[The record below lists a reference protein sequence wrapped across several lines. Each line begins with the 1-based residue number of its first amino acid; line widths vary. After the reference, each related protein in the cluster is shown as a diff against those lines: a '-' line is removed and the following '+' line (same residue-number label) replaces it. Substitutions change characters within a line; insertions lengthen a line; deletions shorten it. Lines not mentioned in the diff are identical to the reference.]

1 MANVLLVDDEQ
12 NILLTYRTILE
23 RGGHRVSTASTA
35 EDALRTFE
43 SDGADVIVTD
53 MNMPGISGIE
63 LVKQIRH
70 RSPGTEIIV
79 MTGAGSERTGIL
91 AMQAGAYDYL
101 RKADIQPDELVLLV
115 EKAAEKSSLQNA
127 IDLRTR
133 IAGLREGFENIIG
146 EDPQLLDV
154 LKVVKKVAPTDS
166 TILIYGESGTGKELI
181 AEALHL
187 NSGRKSKPFVPINC
201 GALPKDLQE
210 SELFGYV
217 KGAFTGAQTNKKG
230 LFEEAN
236 GGTIFLD
243 ELGEMELPLQVKLL
257 RFLQDHKIYRI
268 GDSKP
273 LLVDV
278 RVVCATNKDLKKLIA
293 EKKFREDLYYRV
305 NVISLNLPPL
315 RERKSDIPVLAQYF
329 IDKYCER
336 FVRPE
341 SKLSPEAIQ
350 ELSSYDWPGNIREL
364 QNVLERSVILSD
376 GPIIGSEHFPKDL
389 TEPHVNVSDILDENP
404 TLDELERRYILETLK
419 ASRGNKVVTCE
430 RLGISTTTLWRKL
443 KQYGVAQESD
453 LAPEEMIA

>member
-35 EDALRTFE
+35 EDALRAFE
-43 SDGADVIVTD
+43 SGGADVIVTD
-53 MNMPGISGIE
+53 MNMPGMSGID
-63 LVKQIRH
+63 LVKLIRQ
-70 RSPGTEIIV
+70 RSPDTEIIV
-79 MTGAGSERTGIL
+79 MTGAGSERTGIQ

-101 RKADIQPDELVLLV
+101 QKSDIHPDELVLLV
-115 EKAAEKSSLQNA
+115 EKAAEKSSLLSA
-127 IDLRTR
+127 IALRTR

-146 EDPQLLDV
+146 EDPPLLEI

-166 TILIYGESGTGKELI
+166 TVLIYGESGTGKELI

-187 NSGRKSKPFVPINC
+187 NSSRKSKTFVPINC

-243 ELGEMELPLQVKLL
+243 ELGEMDLPLQVKLL

-273 LLVDV
+273 LTVDV
-278 RVVCATNKDLKKLIA
+278 RVICATNKDLKKLIG

-305 NVISLNLPPL
+305 NVISLILPPL
-315 RERKSDIPVLAQYF
+315 RERKGDIPVLAEYF
-329 IDKYCER
+329 VERYCER
-336 FVRPE
+336 FARPE
-341 SKLSPEAIQ
+341 SHLSPEALD
-350 ELSSYDWPGNIREL
+350 ELTGYDWPGNIREL
-364 QNVLERSVILSD
+364 QNVLERSVILAD
-376 GPIIGSEHFPKDL
+376 GPVIGTEHFPKDL
-389 TEPHVNVSDILDENP
+389 TEPHVNVSAIIEDQP
-404 TLDELERRYILETLK
+404 TLDELEKRYILETLK
-419 ASRGNKVVTCE
+419 TSRGNKVLTCE

-443 KQYGVAQESD
+443 KQYGVAQETD
-453 LAPEEMIA
+453 LIPEDITA

>member
-1 MANVLLVDDEQ
+1 MASVLLVDDEQ
-12 NILLTYRTILE
+12 NILLTYRTVLE
-23 RGGHRVSTASTA
+23 RGGHRVATASTA
-35 EDALRTFE
+35 EDALRLFE
-43 SDGADVIVTD
+43 TEGADVIVTD

-63 LVKQIRH
+63 LVKQIRQ
-70 RSPGTEIIV
+70 RSPGTEVIV
-79 MTGAGSERTGIL
+79 MTGAGSERTGIQ
-91 AMQAGAYDYL
+91 AMQSGAYDYL
-101 RKADIQPDELVLLV
+101 RKSDIVPEELVLLV
-115 EKAAEKSSLQNA
+115 EKAAEKSSLQTA
-127 IDLRTR
+127 IALRTR

-146 EDPQLLDV
+146 EDPALLDV

-166 TILIYGESGTGKELI
+166 TCLINGESGTGKELI

-187 NSGRKSKPFVPINC
+187 NSDRKNKPFVPINC

-273 LLVDV
+273 IAVDV
-278 RVVCATNKDLKKLIA
+278 RVICATNKDLKRLIE

-305 NVISLNLPPL
+305 NVISLKLPPL
-315 RERKSDIPVLAQYF
+315 RERKSDIATLAQYF

-336 FVRPE
+336 FARPQAR
-341 SKLSPEAIQ
+341 LTPEAVE
-350 ELSSYDWPGNIREL
+350 ELEAYDWPGNIREL
-364 QNVLERSVILSD
+364 QNVIERSVILAES
-376 GPIIGSEHFPKDL
+376 PEIGSEHFPKDL
-389 TEPHVNVSDILDENP
+389 VESRVSVGSILEDNP
-404 TLDELERRYILETLK
+404 TLDELERRYILETL
-419 ASRGNKVVTCE
+419 RVTGNNKVLTCE

-443 KQYGVAQESD
+443 KEYGVTEKSMA
-453 LAPEEMIA
+453 EEELTA

>member
-1 MANVLLVDDEQ
+1 MAAVLLVDDEQ
-12 NILLTYRTILE
+12 NILLTYRTVLE
-23 RGGHRVSTASTA
+23 RGGHRVATASTA
-35 EDALRTFE
+35 EDALRLFDTE
-43 SDGADVIVTD
+43 GADVIVTD

-63 LVKQIRH
+63 LVKQVRQ
-70 RSPGTEIIV
+70 RSPGTEVIV
-79 MTGAGSERTGIL
+79 MTGAGSERTGIQ

-101 RKADIQPDELVLLV
+101 RKSDIVPEELVLLV
-115 EKAAEKSSLQNA
+115 EKAAEKSSLQTA
-127 IDLRTR
+127 IALRTR

-146 EDPQLLDV
+146 EDPTLLEV
-154 LKVVKKVAPTDS
+154 LKIVKKVAPTDS
-166 TILIYGESGTGKELI
+166 TVLINGESGTGKELI

-187 NSGRKSKPFVPINC
+187 NSDRKSKPFVPINC

-273 LLVDV
+273 IVADV
-278 RVVCATNKDLKKLIA
+278 RVICATNKDLKRLIE

-305 NVISLNLPPL
+305 NVIRLELPPL
-315 RERKSDIPVLAQYF
+315 RDRKIDIPTLAQYF
-329 IDKYCER
+329 VDKYCER
-336 FVRPE
+336 FARGN
-341 SKLSPEAIQ
+341 SRLTPEAVA
-350 ELSSYDWPGNIREL
+350 ELQSYDWPGNIREL
-364 QNVLERSVILSD
+364 QNVIERSVILAE
-376 GPIIGSEHFPKDL
+376 GPEIGSEHFPKDL
-389 TEPHVNVSDILDENP
+389 IEPRVSVSSILEDNP
-404 TLDELERRYILETLK
+404 TLDELEKRYILETL
-419 ASRGNKVVTCE
+419 RVTGNNKVLTCE

-443 KQYGVAQESD
+443 KEYGVTEKSMA
-453 LAPEEMIA
+453 EEEVTA

>member
-1 MANVLLVDDEQ
+1 MVNVLLVDDEQ
-12 NILLTYRTILE
+12 NILLTYKTILE

-35 EDALRTFE
+35 EDALKAFE
-43 SDGADVIVTD
+43 TGGADVIVTD
-53 MNMPGISGIE
+53 VNMPGISGID
-63 LVKQIRH
+63 LVKLIRQ

-79 MTGAGSERTGIL
+79 MTGAGSERTGIQ

-101 RKADIQPDELVLLV
+101 RKSDIQPEELVLLV
-115 EKAAEKSSLQNA
+115 EKAAEKSSLQTA
-127 IDLRTR
+127 IALRTR

-146 EDPQLLDV
+146 EDAQLFEV

-166 TILIYGESGTGKELI
+166 TVLVYGESGTGKELI

-187 NSGRKSKPFVPINC
+187 NSARKSKPFVPINC

-257 RFLQDHKIYRI
+257 RFLQDHKIFRI

-273 LLVDV
+273 LTVDV
-278 RVVCATNKDLKKLIA
+278 RVICATNKDLKKLIA

-305 NVISLNLPPL
+305 NVISLTLPPL
-315 RERKSDIPVLAQYF
+315 RERKGDIPVLAEFFVQR
-329 IDKYCER
+329 YCER

-341 SKLSPEAIQ
+341 SHLSEEALK
-350 ELSSYDWPGNIREL
+350 ELTAYDWPGNIREL

-376 GPIIGSEHFPKDL
+376 GPVIGSEHFPKDL
-389 TEPHVNVSDILDENP
+389 TEPHVSVSAIFDDQP

-419 ASRGNKVVTCE
+419 ACHGNKVLTCE

-443 KQYGVAQESD
+443 KQYGVDQEAD
-453 LAPEEMIA
+453 VAPEEVAA

>member
-1 MANVLLVDDEQ
+1 MASVLLVDDEQ
-12 NILLTYRTILE
+12 NILLTYRTVLE

-43 SDGADVIVTD
+43 TEGADVIVTD

-63 LVKQIRH
+63 LVKQIRQ
-70 RSPGTEIIV
+70 RSPGTEVIV
-79 MTGAGSERTGIL
+79 MTGAGSERTGIQ

-101 RKADIQPDELVLLV
+101 RKSDIVPEELVLLV
-115 EKAAEKSSLQNA
+115 EKAAEKSSLQTA
-127 IDLRTR
+127 IALRTR

-146 EDPQLLDV
+146 EDQTLLDV

-166 TILIYGESGTGKELI
+166 TVLINGESGTGKELI

-187 NSGRKSKPFVPINC
+187 NSERKSKPFVPINC

-273 LLVDV
+273 ILVDV
-278 RVVCATNKDLKKLIA
+278 RVICATNKDLKRLIE

-305 NVISLNLPPL
+305 NVISLKLPPL
-315 RERKSDIPVLAQYF
+315 RERKSDIPTLAQYF
-329 IDKYCER
+329 VDKYCEKFAR
-336 FVRPE
+336 GECR
-341 SKLSPEAIQ
+341 LTAEASA
-350 ELSSYDWPGNIREL
+350 ELQAYNWPGNIREL
-364 QNVLERSVILSD
+364 QNVIERSVILAE
-376 GPIIGSEHFPKDL
+376 GNEIGSEHFPKDL
-389 TEPHVNVSDILDENP
+389 IEPRVSVSSILEDNP
-404 TLDELERRYILETLK
+404 TLDELEKRYILETI
-419 ASRGNKVVTCE
+419 RVTGNNKVLTCE

-443 KQYGVAQESD
+443 KEYGVTEKSMAEEE
-453 LAPEEMIA
+453 LAA

>member
-12 NILLTYRTILE
+12 NVLLSYRTILE

-35 EDALRTFE
+35 EEALKEFE
-43 SDGADVIVTD
+43 AEGADVIVTD
-53 MNMPGISGIE
+53 MNMPGLSGID
-63 LVKQIRH
+63 LVKQIRQ

-79 MTGAGSERTGIL
+79 MTGAGSERTGIQ

-101 RKADIQPDELVLLV
+101 RKADIVPDELVLLV
-115 EKAAEKSSLQNA
+115 EKAAEKSSLQTA
-127 IDLRTR
+127 IALRTR

-146 EDPQLLDV
+146 DHPQLLEV
-154 LKVVKKVAPTDS
+154 LGIVKKVAPTDS
-166 TILIYGESGTGKELI
+166 TVLIMGESGTGKELI

-187 NSGRKSKPFVPINC
+187 NSARHNKPFVPINC

-273 LLVDV
+273 IMVDV
-278 RVVCATNKDLKKLIA
+278 RVICATNKDLKKLIS
-293 EKKFREDLYYRV
+293 EKRFREDLYYRV

-315 RERKSDIPVLAQYF
+315 RERKSDIPMLSQYF
-329 IDKYCER
+329 VEKFCEKFGR
-336 FVRPE
+336 G
-341 SKLSPEAIQ
+341 SCQLSQEALD
-350 ELSSYDWPGNIREL
+350 EMMAYDWPGNIREL
-364 QNVLERSVILSD
+364 QNVLERSVILAE
-376 GPIIGSEHFPKDL
+376 GPVIGSEHFPKDL
-389 TEPHVNVSDILDENP
+389 TEPQISVSDILRDQP
-404 TLDELERRYILETLK
+404 TLDELEKRYILETLH
-419 ASRGNKVVTCE
+419 SMHGNKVLTCE

-443 KQYGVAQESD
+443 KEYGVAQE
-453 LAPEEMIA
+453 AGVKEEVAA

>member
-1 MANVLLVDDEQ
+1 MASVLLVDDEQ
-12 NILLTYRTILE
+12 NILLTYRTVLE

-35 EDALRTFE
+35 EDAIRIFE
-43 SDGADVIVTD
+43 SEGADVIVTD
-53 MNMPGISGIE
+53 MNMPGMSGIE
-63 LVKQIRH
+63 LVKLLRR

-79 MTGAGSERTGIL
+79 MTGAGSERTGIQ

-101 RKADIQPDELVLLV
+101 RKSDIQPDELILLV
-115 EKAAEKSSLQNA
+115 EKAAEKSSLQTA

-146 EDPQLLDV
+146 ENPQLLDV

-166 TILIYGESGTGKELI
+166 TVLINGESGTGKELV
-181 AEALHL
+181 AEALHS
-187 NSGRKSKPFVPINC
+187 NSGRKMKPFVPINC

-257 RFLQDHKIYRI
+257 RFLQDHKIFRI
-268 GDSKP
+268 GDAKP
-273 LLVDV
+273 ITVDV
-278 RVVCATNKDLKKLIA
+278 RVICATNKDLKALIS

-305 NVISLNLPPL
+305 NVISLMLPPL
-315 RERKSDIPVLAQYF
+315 RDRKDDIPVLAQF
-329 IDKYCER
+329 FVEKYCER
-336 FVRPE
+336 FARPACQ
-341 SKLSPEAIQ
+341 LSQTAIT
-350 ELSSYDWPGNIREL
+350 ELTAYNWPGNIREL
-364 QNVLERSVILSD
+364 QNVIERSVILAESTE
-376 GPIIGSEHFPKDL
+376 IGTEHFPKDL
-389 TEPHVNVSDILDENP
+389 MEPHISIGAILEDNP
-404 TLDELERRYILETLK
+404 TLDELERRYIIETLR
-419 ASRGNKVVTCE
+419 AAQGNKVLTCE

-443 KQYGVAQESD
+443 KEYGVSD
-453 LAPEEMIA
+453 KAITEEEIVA

>member
-1 MANVLLVDDEQ
+1 MASVLLVDDEQ
-12 NILLTYRTILE
+12 NILLTYRTVLE
-23 RGGHRVSTASTA
+23 RGGHRVATASTA
-35 EDALRTFE
+35 EDALRLFDTE
-43 SDGADVIVTD
+43 GADVIVTD

-63 LVKQIRH
+63 LVKQVRQ
-70 RSPGTEIIV
+70 RSPGTEVIV
-79 MTGAGSERTGIL
+79 MTGAGSERTGIQ

-101 RKADIQPDELVLLV
+101 RKSDIVPEELVLLV
-115 EKAAEKSSLQNA
+115 EKAAEKSSLQTA
-127 IDLRTR
+127 IALRTR

-146 EDPQLLDV
+146 EDPTLLEV
-154 LKVVKKVAPTDS
+154 LKIVKKVAPTDS
-166 TILIYGESGTGKELI
+166 TVLINGESGTGKELI

-187 NSGRKSKPFVPINC
+187 NSDRKSKPFVPINC

-273 LLVDV
+273 IVADV
-278 RVVCATNKDLKKLIA
+278 RVICATNKDLKRLIE

-305 NVISLNLPPL
+305 NVIRLELPPL
-315 RERKSDIPVLAQYF
+315 RDRKIDIPTLAQYF
-329 IDKYCER
+329 VDKYCER
-336 FVRPE
+336 FARGN
-341 SKLSPEAIQ
+341 SRLTPEAVA
-350 ELSSYDWPGNIREL
+350 ELQSYDWPGNIREL
-364 QNVLERSVILSD
+364 QNVIERSVILAE
-376 GPIIGSEHFPKDL
+376 GPEIGSEHFPKDL
-389 TEPHVNVSDILDENP
+389 IEPRVSVSSILEDNP
-404 TLDELERRYILETLK
+404 TLDELEKRYILETL
-419 ASRGNKVVTCE
+419 RVTGNNKVLTCE

-443 KQYGVAQESD
+443 KEYGVTEKSMA
-453 LAPEEMIA
+453 EEEVTA

>member
-35 EDALRTFE
+35 EDALRAFE
-43 SDGADVIVTD
+43 SGGADVIVTD
-53 MNMPGISGIE
+53 MNMPGMSGID
-63 LVKQIRH
+63 LVKLIRQ
-70 RSPGTEIIV
+70 RSPDTEIIV
-79 MTGAGSERTGIL
+79 MTGAGSERTGIQ

-101 RKADIQPDELVLLV
+101 QKSDIHPDELVLLV
-115 EKAAEKSSLQNA
+115 EKAAEKSSLLSA
-127 IDLRTR
+127 IALRTR

-146 EDPQLLDV
+146 EDPPLLEI

-166 TILIYGESGTGKELI
+166 TVLIYGESGTGKELI

-187 NSGRKSKPFVPINC
+187 NSSRKSKTFVPINC

-243 ELGEMELPLQVKLL
+243 ELGEMDLPLQVKLL

-273 LLVDV
+273 LTVDV
-278 RVVCATNKDLKKLIA
+278 RVICATNKDLKKLIG

-305 NVISLNLPPL
+305 NVISLILPPL
-315 RERKSDIPVLAQYF
+315 RERKGDIPVLAEYF
-329 IDKYCER
+329 VERYCER
-336 FVRPE
+336 FARPE
-341 SKLSPEAIQ
+341 SHLSPEALD
-350 ELSSYDWPGNIREL
+350 ELTGYDWPGNIREL
-364 QNVLERSVILSD
+364 QNVLERSVILAD
-376 GPIIGSEHFPKDL
+376 GPVIWTEHFPKDL
-389 TEPHVNVSDILDENP
+389 TEPHVNVSAIIEDQP
-404 TLDELERRYILETLK
+404 TLDELEKRYILETLK
-419 ASRGNKVVTCE
+419 TSRGNKVLTCE

-443 KQYGVAQESD
+443 KQYGVAQETD
-453 LAPEEMIA
+453 LIPEDITA